1 VTLLVDTHI
10 LLWALTAPAQLSDP
24 HREAIEDPTNTVF
37 ASAINIVEIAIKSSI
52 GKLTVADSL
61 ERDRY
66 AGLLAAIEDS
76 GFDMLSFTGVHA
88 ASVRT
93 LPFHHRDPF
102 DRMIIAQ
109 AIAEGYAIVTAD
121 SQFSAYPVKIL

>member
-1 VTLLVDTHI
+1 MTLLVDTHV
-10 LLWALTAPAQLSDP
+10 LLWALTAPDRLTAGQ
-24 HREAIEDPTNTVF
+24 REALEDPTNTVF
-37 ASAINIVEIAIKSSI
+37 ASAINIVEIAMKSSI

-66 AGLLAAIEDS
+66 AGLLEAIENG
-76 GFDMLSFTGVHA
+76 GFDMLMFTGVHA

-109 AIAEGYAIVTAD
+109 AIAEGYTIVTAD
-121 SQFSAYPVKIL
+121 SQFSAYPVKVV

>member
-1 VTLLVDTHI
+1 MTLLVDTHT
-10 LLWALTAPAQLSDP
+10 LLWALTTPDRLAEKQ
-24 HREAIEDPTNTVF
+24 REALQDPTNTVF

-66 AGLLAAIEDS
+66 AGLYTAITDS
-76 GFDMLSFTGVHA
+76 GFDMLAFTGTHA

-109 AIAEGYAIVTAD
+109 AIVEGYTVVTAD
-121 SQFSAYPVKIL
+121 AYFSAYPVKTL

>member
-1 VTLLVDTHI
+1 VTLLLDTHI
-10 LLWALTAPAQLSDP
+10 LLWALTASNRLSDG
-24 HREAIEDPTNTVF
+24 HREALEDPTNTVF

-61 ERDRY
+61 ESDRY
-66 AGLLAAIEDS
+66 AGLLARIKNG
-76 GFDMLSFTGVHA
+76 GFDMPAFTGVHA

-93 LPFHHRDPF
+93 LPLHHRDPF

-121 SQFSAYPVKIL
+121 SQFSAYPVKFG

>member
-10 LLWALTAPAQLSDP
+10 LLWALTAPDRLADR
-24 HREAIEDPTNTVF
+24 HREALQDPTNTVF

-61 ERDRY
+61 ERERY
-66 AGLLAAIEDS
+66 AGLFEALEDS
-76 GFDMLSFTGVHA
+76 GFDMLAFTGAHA

-109 AIAEGYAIVTAD
+109 AIAEEYAVVTAD
-121 SQFSAYPVKIL
+121 TKFSAYPVKLV

>member
-1 VTLLVDTHI
+1 MTLLVDTHI
-10 LLWALTAPAQLSDP
+10 LLWALSAPDRLTDQ
-24 HREAIEDPTNTVF
+24 HRETLEDPTNSVF

-52 GKLTVADSL
+52 GKLTIAESL

-66 AGLLAAIEDS
+66 AGLLEAIEDG
-76 GFDMLSFTGVHA
+76 GFEMMAFTGVHA
-88 ASVRT
+88 AGVRT

-109 AIAEGYAIVTAD
+109 AIAEGYTIVTAD
-121 SQFSAYPVKIL
+121 NQFSQYPVKIV